1 MAVTRRQFLS
11 LAGGSAT
18 GAVLFAAC
26 GVPEDELLVQ
36 APVEMPEDLV
46 EGFDIRYATLC
57 RQCPT
62 NEGIVVRVMGGRAK
76 KVEGN
81 VDYPINEGKH
91 SARCEAALQ
100 DLYHPDRI
108 SAPLV
113 RVGNRGAGQWEE
125 ISWTDALARV
135 SNQIKNLDESQGVV
149 LTTGPVSG
157 HLGKV
162 VDTFVGKL
170 GARHVPYET
179 IENTNLHAA
188 VRHVFGQGV
197 LPDFDIANAGYV
209 LSFGADFLNTWLS
222 PVRYAKAYGNFR
234 QGDRERGKLVHVDS
248 RFSMTGANADEW
260 VYVKPGWEGHLALSI
275 ASEIESQGGGDSG
288 AVANLTQ
295 GGVDL
300 DEYAA
305 DRVSGLIGVEADR
318 IKHIAEEFATHGPS
332 LAIGGGATAAHTNGL
347 FNLKAIYSL
356 NHIVGNVGKPGGV
369 ILNPGPALSDLPESP
384 ATASFGQ
391 WQDLTTDI
399 RGGKVGV
406 LMVRGADPVYGLP
419 DSAGF
424 RRTLTDSRL
433 GNFNVPLIV
442 SFSNRMDDTTAVADI
457 VLPEHSSFEDWG
469 DDVPSPGPGYQTIG
483 FQQPV
488 VRPFFESRG
497 VHLGSKSF
505 PDVLISMAQTLGID
519 LGLAGATFKE
529 VLEDGARRL
538 FDADR
543 GSVKANDFPSF
554 WNGILARGGWWDTSA
569 RYTGSIPDPKPLPAN
584 PETPESGGSE
594 SDYRYALVPF
604 SSASL
609 GDGEGAHLPW
619 MQAMPDP
626 ITTATWQTW
635 VEINIRVA
643 EELGIEEGDVVKIT
657 SEAGSIEALAYPHPG
672 ISPDVVSV
680 PLGQGHTAGGRYSE
694 GRGANVLSIL
704 APLSDGETGAL
715 AWAATRVNLT
725 KTGDWVRL
733 PKFENSAPDLA
744 VDEDQKVIELTQ
756 IDS

>member
-1 MAVTRRQFLS
+1 MAVTRRRFLT

-46 EGFDIRYATLC
+46 AGFDIRYATLC

-62 NEGIVVRVMGGRAK
+62 SEGIVVRVMGGRAK

-113 RVGNRGAGQWEE
+113 RVGDRGAGRWEE
-125 ISWTDALARV
+125 ISWTDALARIASQV
-135 SNQIKNLDESQGVV
+135 QSLDDSAEVV
-149 LTTGPVSG
+149 LTTDPVSG

-162 VDTFVGKL
+162 VDAFVGKL
-170 GARHVPYET
+170 GAKHVPYET
-179 IENTNLHAA
+179 IENTNLRAA
-188 VRHVFGQGV
+188 VSHVFGQEV

-222 PVRYAKAYGNFR
+222 PVRFAKAYGNFR
-234 QGDRERGKLVHVDS
+234 QGDRDRGTMVHVDS

-260 VYVKPGWEGHLALSI
+260 VYIKPGWEGHLALSI
-275 ASEIESQGGGDSG
+275 ASEIVAGGGGDSD
-288 AVANLTQ
+288 AVAKLTQ
-295 GGVDL
+295 GGVELED
-300 DEYAA
+300 YAA
-305 DRVSGLIGVEADR
+305 DIVGVRIGVDATR
-318 IKHIAEEFATHGPS
+318 IKRIAEEFVTHGPS
-332 LAIGGGATAAHTNGL
+332 LAIGGGAAAAHTNGL
-347 FNLKAIYSL
+347 FNMKAIYSL
-356 NHIVGNVGKPGGV
+356 NQLVGNVGKPGGV
-369 ILNPGPALSDLPESP
+369 LLNPGPALVDLPGSP
-384 ATASFGQ
+384 ATASFGR
-391 WQDLTTDI
+391 WRDLSSDI
-399 RGGKVGV
+399 GRGKVGV

-419 DSAGF
+419 DAAGF
-424 RRTLTDSRL
+424 RDALVGSSQ
-433 GNFNVPLIV
+433 GNFNVPMIV
-442 SFSNRMDDTTAVADI
+442 SFSNRMDDTTALADI

-469 DDVPSPGPGYQTIG
+469 DDVPNPAPGYQTIG
-483 FQQPV
+483 FSQPV

-497 VHLGSKSF
+497 PHLGSKSF
-505 PDVLISMAQTLGID
+505 PDVLMSLAQTLGLD
-519 LGLAGATFKE
+519 LGLAGESFKD

-569 RYTGSIPDPKPLPAN
+569 RFSGPIPDPKPLPAN
-584 PETPESGGSE
+584 PVTPESGGSE
-594 SDYRYALVPF
+594 SSYQYALVPF
-604 SSASL
+604 SSTSL
-609 GDGEGAHLPW
+609 GEGSGAHLPW
-619 MQAMPDP
+619 MQATPDP

-635 VEINIRVA
+635 VEINIQVA
-643 EELGIEEGDVVKIT
+643 EELGIEEGDVIQVT

-672 ISPDVVSV
+672 VSPDVVSV
-680 PLGQGHTAGGRYSE
+680 PMGQGHTAGGRYSE

-704 APLSDGETGAL
+704 SPLADAETGAL

-733 PKFENSAPDLA
+733 PKFENTAPDLA
-744 VDEDQKVIELTQ
+744 EDEEQKVIELTP